1 MSILLLIIWVIIILW
16 IIIII
21 YDLFFQKDYAIKA
34 NFPWVWRFRYF
45 FHELRPFFRQYFW
58 DDDAFA
64 PRIIVDW
71 IRNVAEWK
79 SWYFWFDKFDTSKM
93 FEDPRN
99 AMIHSNSPYNDDE
112 MKPVYPIIGE
122 KKEYPLQ
129 FHTYFYRSAMSLWS
143 LSFEATTAMAKA
155 CADAHAVFN
164 TWEWWLSIHHL
175 PNLKFS
181 REKKFLLVKKIPQW
195 TKYIYYILPWIHLKN
210 RFLERCWNYF
220 EPEKWE
226 RDLFLFDKKYW
237 LFYTI
242 NRDAPL
248 KYFPKPEDLTEKEYG
263 QIILQIW
270 SGLYWLRKKS
280 HDGTHLEIDR
290 ERFKKTS
297 SFVRAIEIKLAQW
310 AKQTW
315 WILKAEKNTHTI
327 ATIRWVK
334 EWIDLISPNRFPYY
348 DNWKEKEFFSFMDEL
363 SEKSWGKPIWCKIVV
378 SDQSNIEA
386 IAKELSKTP
395 IWHGPDFITIDG
407 WDWWSGAA
415 PIALWIM
422 YGKNIYDAL
431 EIVNNILEQYK
442 VRDRVKLLASS
453 KLYAPHMSARA
464 LACWADAIGNA
475 RSIMI
480 SWWCIRAW
488 LCSGEHWPCPIGMAT
503 MNKNKRRWYEQVM
516 PNKILQIINYI
527 KAHNKWLI
535 QAAAVAWITSP
546 HLFEKKHL
554 AYYNN
559 ISWNQKK

>member
-181 REKKFLLVKKIPQW
+181 REKKFLLIKKIPQW

-248 KYFPKPEDLTEKEYG
+248 KYFPKSEDLTEEEYG